1 MFDLCGLKDIHI
13 FLFNHGFS
21 SNDSRS
27 FKEYL
32 IVTGINEQMRIIE
45 DRKNKKEFYKH
56 GFT

>member
-27 FKEYL
+27 FKEYRIQM

-45 DRKNKKEFYKH
+45 DRKNKK
-56 GFT
+56 